1 MRSFSIAVLTAVAAF
16 AAAAPAAA
24 DTPPAVSVRSADG
37 VYTVEARFDVD
48 APASTV
54 RAVLI
59 DYEGIPRFMPDVRK
73 SVVRERNGTRVL
85 VEQEAVSKVLM
96 FSKTVH
102 LLLEVTEG
110 AHAIAFRDHCGT
122 SFSRYEGVWTLADE
136 GGRTM
141 VTYTLSAKPTF
152 SVPPFMLKRLLD
164 GNARQ
169 TIAQLRAESALRA
182 AREN

>member
-1 MRSFSIAVLTAVAAF
+1 MRSLYIAALTAVAAF
-16 AAAAPAAA
+16 ATTASAAQQAP
-24 DTPPAVSVRSADG
+24 PSVSVRSAGG
-37 VYTVEARFDVD
+37 VYTVEARFEVE
-48 APASTV
+48 ASSATV
-54 RAVLI
+54 REVLT

-73 SVVRERNGTRVL
+73 SVVRVRAGSRVM

-110 AHAIAFRDHCGT
+110 ARTVAFRDHCGK
-122 SFSRYEGVWTLADE
+122 SFSRYDGLWTLADD

-164 GNARQ
+164 GNARD
-169 TIAQLRAESALRA
+169 TIAQLRAESALRT
-182 AREN
+182 ARAN